1 MHDMTEEQLR
11 HRIEMIQRQ
20 KQAEGPVTFEGT
32 QIRIKQQQIL
42 TILKQMVFYGASSVK
57 YSLIVELAKKASQAT
72 DDIMELVK
80 QMELKQ

>member
-1 MHDMTEEQLR
+1 MHNMTEEHLR
-11 HRIEMIQRQ
+11 RRIEMIQRQ

-32 QIRIKQQQIL
+32 QIRIKQQQII

-57 YSLIVELAKKASQAT
+57 YELIVELAKKASEAT
-72 DDIMELVK
+72 EEILELVK

>member
-1 MHDMTEEQLR
+1 MHEMSEEHLI

-42 TILKQMVFYGASSVK
+42 TILKQIVFYGASSVK
-57 YSLIVELAKKASQAT
+57 YSLIVELAGKASEAT
-72 DDIMELVK
+72 EEILELVK